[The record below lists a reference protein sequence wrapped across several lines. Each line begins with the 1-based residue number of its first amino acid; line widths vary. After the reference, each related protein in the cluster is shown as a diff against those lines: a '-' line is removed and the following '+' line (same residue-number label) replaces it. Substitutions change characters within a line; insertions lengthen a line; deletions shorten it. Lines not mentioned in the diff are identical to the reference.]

1 MAELKGQIGWVEHV
15 EMPAD
20 CFTKRVGKVATLKK
34 LLTEGVFG
42 ITEEDAVL
50 GARLSE

>member
-1 MAELKGQIGWVEHV
+1 MAELKGQIRWVEHV

-42 ITEEDAVL
+42 ITEEGAVL